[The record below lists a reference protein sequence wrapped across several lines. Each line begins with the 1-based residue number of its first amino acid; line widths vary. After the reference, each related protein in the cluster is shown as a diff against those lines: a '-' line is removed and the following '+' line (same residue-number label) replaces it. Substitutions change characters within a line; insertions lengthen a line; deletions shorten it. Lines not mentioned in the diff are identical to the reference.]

1 MIIAHITEKLIQIQ
15 MRGKGEVLCILLDGF
30 NHMLSRAVYSQHA
43 VGITGR
49 IQNYASQR
57 GDLRFYSLLQRP
69 VLIARHNKRAVHG
82 GISYVNA
89 RAVVFDLVEN
99 TGKQH
104 ASHLVGPRIY
114 EDAVRQPK
122 LAHSLCN
129 GHLVQRRIPVLGG
142 IVLWDGKHIEYTV
155 PHQVHTRKVD
165 RPVHRAARQKIV
177 QNAVRYLA
185 PERGAFPALRLIRL
199 SPLGLVRQACIT
211 PYFSSV

>member
-1 MIIAHITEKLIQIQ
+1 MIIVHITEKLIQIQ

-104 ASHLVGPRIY
+104 ASHLVGSRIY

-129 GHLVQRRIPVLGG
+129 GHLVQRRSRYGKTFHSCDRYPECQFAINFKPIAGECPECHYPLLIEKKTAQGVKHFCASKQCGKPVSA
-142 IVLWDGKHIEYTV
+142 E
-155 PHQVHTRKVD
+155 
-165 RPVHRAARQKIV
+165 
-177 QNAVRYLA
+177 
-185 PERGAFPALRLIRL
+185 
-199 SPLGLVRQACIT
+199 
-211 PYFSSV
+211 